1 MASNGNYKSSSPF
14 GNDGN
19 ESLDKISFNFN
30 EGRERSW
37 CTSSDNSSCCS
48 LCHLNEDVNED
59 ENDMAVAYETA
70 SMGDLQS
77 TGTLNEH
84 VLSSGNIVAAA
95 RPTCLTIHNNINNSM
110 FAASGM
116 SSQQPITSCHGCTC
130 YISTSMMAPSLF
142 GTCGSCQSS
151 SLLPPAK
158 ANFMTQFAIKNNSF
172 LSREEK
178 LSLQSLLF
186 PASIP
191 KQTDLLTA
199 GFLSEGPLYSILSFL
214 DVNSL
219 VNLRFINTKLRSLA
233 SDNSAGWR
241 SHCTSLWAEKVRVC
255 PHAKRL
261 LDSACTPADEQGDIT
276 AIQPDCNHN
285 RSAAMEAY
293 KASILEAKNN
303 NELSEDDLCFDLARG
318 RSGVSWSFRFK
329 ESAGIDWTSWDPW
342 WNNQPARN
350 LVFMRNGSI
359 LQSFPQGQT
368 PVVTTHNS
376 TPLYDVFSERMVQ
389 RNGADVPAPR
399 IEMRWRF
406 VSSCMDLPRRPD
418 GAYVRITVGGRDVP
432 THVVRRSPNG
442 NWGFIMESC
451 WSVYA
456 SFELG
461 AKNASEGRPASSS
474 ISGRRALRRTRN
486 GSRWVNI
493 EEEDENVVTGNI
505 DDEEAEA
512 TRNVRRRPNPNLLVD
527 DSAMTVSGVS
537 QWREALLYNIGAVTL
552 PEGNDLNQFNAAW
565 QNALLLR

>member
-95 RPTCLTIHNNINNSM
+95 RATGLTIHNNINNSM

-130 YISTSMMAPSLF
+130 YISTSMTAPSLL

-191 KQTDLLTA
+191 KHTDLLTA

-219 VNLRFINTKLRSLA
+219 VNLRLINTKLRSLA

-293 KASILEAKNN
+293 KTSILEAKNN
-303 NELSEDDLCFDLARG
+303 NELSEDDICFDLARG

-329 ESAGIDWTSWDPW
+329 ESAGIDWTSW
-342 WNNQPARN
+342 
-350 LVFMRNGSI
+350 GKSYI
-359 LQSFPQGQT
+359 
-368 PVVTTHNS
+368 
-376 TPLYDVFSERMVQ
+376 
-389 RNGADVPAPR
+389 
-399 IEMRWRF
+399 
-406 VSSCMDLPRRPD
+406 
-418 GAYVRITVGGRDVP
+418 
-432 THVVRRSPNG
+432 
-442 NWGFIMESC
+442 
-451 WSVYA
+451 
-456 SFELG
+456 
-461 AKNASEGRPASSS
+461 
-474 ISGRRALRRTRN
+474 
-486 GSRWVNI
+486 
-493 EEEDENVVTGNI
+493 
-505 DDEEAEA
+505 
-512 TRNVRRRPNPNLLVD
+512 
-527 DSAMTVSGVS
+527 
-537 QWREALLYNIGAVTL
+537 
-552 PEGNDLNQFNAAW
+552 
-565 QNALLLR
+565 